1 MKKANHRRLSYE
13 QKDNIVIQ
21 CLAELTE
28 PPKFEVLVEEDLG
41 PEEFLTFEE
50 QCWSEEIEMGYLGWG
65 EYGILIIS
73 EDRSMWLLVTA
84 HYGQILNPT
93 VQFRNDKYKFSYPA
107 DVRIYD
113 AIKRLIRRFPEIIAQ
128 ERHILR
134 II

>member
-65 EYGILIIS
+65 EYGILII
-73 EDRSMWLLVTA
+73 W
-84 HYGQILNPT
+84 HIGQI
-93 VQFRNDKYKFSYPA
+93 A
-107 DVRIYD
+107 G
-113 AIKRLIRRFPEIIAQ
+113 
-128 ERHILR
+128 
-134 II
+134 